1 MEIIS
6 SVLNSLGFD
15 PVIFGSQIVLFYVM
29 HLVLTPIL
37 YRPLEKVR
45 NERDALTLGKIH
57 EAERINNE
65 ALALKARYEAEIR
78 TARQAA
84 QATVSAAKAEAEAAR
99 MARLESARAE
109 SEAVIQA
116 AQQEIANERARAEA
130 ELQGKV
136 GDLSLAVASRLVET
150 SASEAQR
157 ARITTRLREA
167 S

>member
-1 MEIIS
+1 MEVIS
-6 SVLNSLGFD
+6 SVLHSLGFD
-15 PVIFGSQIVLFYVM
+15 PVVFGSQLVLFYVM

-57 EAERINNE
+57 EAERINDE
-65 ALALKARYEAEIR
+65 ALALKSRYEAEIR
-78 TARQAA
+78 AARQAA
-84 QATVSAAKAEAEAAR
+84 QATVSGAKAEAEAAR
-99 MARLESARAE
+99 MERLEAARTE

-116 AQQEIANERARAEA
+116 AHQEIADERARAET

-136 GDLSLAVASRLVET
+136 GGLSLAVASRLVET
-150 SASEAQR
+150 SASAAQR
-157 ARITTRLREA
+157 ERITTRLREA